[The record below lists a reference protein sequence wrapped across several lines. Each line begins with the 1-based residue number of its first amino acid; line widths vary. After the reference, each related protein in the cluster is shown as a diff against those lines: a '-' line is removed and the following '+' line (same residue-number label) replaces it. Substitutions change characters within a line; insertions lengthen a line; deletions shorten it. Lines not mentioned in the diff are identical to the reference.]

1 MARLRLILTAA
12 FLIVGITAEAQ
23 TSLEFKS
30 PQVRTLRT
38 HVEGDETS
46 FPIISLESDDHIVV
60 EFDCLADTPA
70 DLEYSLQHCFNCGAP
85 TDLLPTE
92 YIEGFNV
99 NPVSDYWPSVG
110 TVVGYYNYR
119 ITLPN
124 DNVRMLLSGRYVLNV
139 FEAGHPEKVVART
152 TFLVYEQLVTIEAEV
167 RKPEHSDRTE
177 QEVRLSIDAN
187 GLPLNNVLEDLK
199 VDIVQNGCPYTSRTG
214 LKPKY
219 IAADKLIY
227 AQAGDLTMPGGNEFR
242 RLDLRYLRQAPIN
255 YNTVEF
261 IGGNFHVTT
270 PTDEIRAFKPY
281 FTEEDQ
287 NGQFVVYANQV
298 NKSFDDFHRSADYA
312 FAHPTLTTEPVL
324 DGDVFVCGAFNNWL
338 LDSTNMMRYNFS
350 AKRYEAD
357 LLLKQ
362 GVYDYIYVCRSY
374 YNGAVDTER
383 FEGSHAETENSYIFL
398 VFYYPAAAEYE
409 QLVGVLKIGN

>member
-1 MARLRLILTAA
+1 MLRLRSILTAA
-12 FLIVGITAEAQ
+12 FLILGITAGAQ
-23 TSLEFKS
+23 TPLDFRA
-30 PQVRTLRT
+30 PQVRTLCT

-46 FPIISLESDDHIVV
+46 FPIIGLDSNDHIVV
-60 EFDCLADTPA
+60 EFDCLSDTPA
-70 DLEYSLQHCFNCGAP
+70 DLEYSLQHCFNCGTP

-99 NPVSDYWPSVG
+99 NPVTDYWPSVS
-110 TVVGYYNYR
+110 TMVGYYNYR

-124 DNVRMLLSGRYVLNV
+124 DNVRMLLSGRYVLNI
-139 FEAGHPEKVVART
+139 FEAGHPDKVIART
-152 TFLVYEQLVTIEAEV
+152 SFLVYEQLVTIDAEI
-167 RKPEHSDRTE
+167 RKPERSDRTE

-199 VDIVQNGCPYTSRTG
+199 VDIVQNGCPYTSRTA

-219 IAADKLIY
+219 IAGDKLIY
-227 AQAGDLTMPGGNEFR
+227 AQAGDLLIPGGNEFR

-261 IGGNFHVTT
+261 IGGTFHVTT
-270 PTDEIRAFKPY
+270 PPDEIRAFKPY

-383 FEGSHAETENSYIFL
+383 FEGSHAETENRYVFL

-409 QLVGVLKIGN
+409 QLVGVAIID